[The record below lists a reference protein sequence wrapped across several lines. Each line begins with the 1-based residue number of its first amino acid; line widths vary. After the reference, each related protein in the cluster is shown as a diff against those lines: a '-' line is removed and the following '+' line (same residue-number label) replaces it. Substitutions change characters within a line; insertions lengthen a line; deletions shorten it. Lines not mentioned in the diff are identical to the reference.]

1 MTKIVRAS
9 LGLPSLRAGLRFQ
22 NSKPL
27 FFFEYCNLV
36 LEIWYLA
43 IIDIRT
49 GDLPLPS

>member
-1 MTKIVRAS
+1 MTKI
-9 LGLPSLRAGLRFQ
+9 Q

-27 FFFEYCNLV
+27 SVIWYWNLV

-43 IIDIRT
+43 IIDSRT